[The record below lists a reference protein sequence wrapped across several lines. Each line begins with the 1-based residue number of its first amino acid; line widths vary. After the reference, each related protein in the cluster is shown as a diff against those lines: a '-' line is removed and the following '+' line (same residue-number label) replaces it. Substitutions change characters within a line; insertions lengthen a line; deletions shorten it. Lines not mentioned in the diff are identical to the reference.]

1 MFTAPTA
8 NLPQR
13 FALKHKTIVI
23 TGGARGLGLSFA
35 SALAEV
41 GANIAAIDLDDS
53 PPDELGKLQAIGVK
67 AKYYTANVQ
76 DYDGL
81 RNTIEKIAEDFG
93 SIDGW

>member
-1 MFTAPTA
+1 MSTAPTA

-13 FALKHKTIVI
+13 FALKNKTIVI

-35 SALAEV
+35 SALAEA

-67 AKYYTANVQ
+67 AKYYTANVR

-81 RNTIEKIAEDFG
+81 RNTIEEIAREFG
-93 SIDGW
+93 SIDG